1 MCLNGKCV
9 SEHENAID
17 YGDGS
22 FLRRT
27 GSAEIQ
33 TFVQD
38 ASSTQRTWW
47 NQITTPSTTTTLSP
61 ALAIKTTMPWWK
73 RLQQK
78 TIKQRQDTEKTT
90 LAPTSPATLS
100 TTTIT
105 TTTTTT
111 PPPPPKTTTTKKT
124 TTTTKKSF
132 KTLRTVSKTKK
143 SDVVEINTLG
153 SSEVCEDRITNIA
166 GSMSCK
172 AFLRS
177 FAYQYCRHK
186 YIKKNCCSSHLR
198 FCSGSTH
205 GR

>member
-27 GSAEIQ
+27 GSAEISS
-33 TFVQD
+33 FVQD
-38 ASSTQRTWW
+38 TSSTKRTWW
-47 NQITTPSTTTTLSP
+47 NQITTPSTTTTTSSSTQSP
-61 ALAIKTTMPWWK
+61 VRASKTKTTMPWWK

-78 TIKQRQDTEKTT
+78 TKKQRPATESTT
-90 LAPTSPATLS
+90 LVPKTSPATLS

-105 TTTTTT
+105 TTTT
-111 PPPPPKTTTTKKT
+111 KKSTTTTKKPF
-124 TTTTKKSF
+124 KS
-132 KTLRTVSKTKK
+132 LRTVSKTKTKK
-143 SDVVEINTLG
+143 SEVVENTLG
-153 SSEVCEDRITNIA
+153 TSEVCEDRITNIA

-186 YIKKNCCSSHLR
+186 YIKKNCCSSHQR

-205 GR
+205 GRL